1 MFVLKKGNVIRLAN
15 SEYEIN
21 NLVSKGFKIYLEEV
35 TKENIKK
42 KEEKI
47 EKVKSIS
54 NDLFNLSKPELMEI
68 AKGKNIKGYSTK
80 TKEELVQLLDEY
92 NA

>member
-1 MFVLKKGNVIRLAN
+1 MFVLKKDNVIRLAN
-15 SEYEIN
+15 NEYESN

-35 TKENIKK
+35 TKENIGK
-42 KEEKI
+42 KEERT

-80 TKEELVQLLDEY
+80 TKEELIQLLDEY

>member
-1 MFVLKKGNVIRLAN
+1 MI
-15 SEYEIN
+15 ST
-21 NLVSKGFKIYLEEV
+21 GFKIYSEEA
-35 TKENIKK
+35 TKENIEK
-42 KEEKI
+42 KEEK
-47 EKVKSIS
+47 VKSTS

-80 TKEELVQLLDEY
+80 TKEELIQLLDEY